1 MRNVLIVWESNLEI
15 CVGGLERFWT
25 IKKALFHFALFVPDL
40 RVGKTVGFQGKLMVQ
55 TLAFDLE
62 NIDQTFGDWCV
73 IGGIWLLS
81 FSLVIAFVSDGKLFG
96 QNGR

>member
-15 CVGGLERFWT
+15 CVGGLECFWT

-62 NIDQTFGDWCV
+62 NIDQTFGDWGV
-73 IGGIWLLS
+73 IGRMRLLCYC
-81 FSLVIAFVSDGKLFG
+81 LVIAFVSVGKLFG